1 MKELEMIEQ
10 LKQDILENIE
20 QMDQDNMDTQTHL
33 LEKQAAVISHLWEI
47 NRLKEN
53 ESYGGQP
60 ETLEEDEE
68 SEPSQ
73 PSAPP
78 ERKSYQFE
86 RKLRGGIVPQIDG
99 FVPEGVVRKLGLE
112 HGDMV
117 YAKAINTN
125 DPQRSHFEYE
135 IAEKGDGE
143 DAPYRIQLN
152 FCPVKKEAGRLV
164 VEKSEE
170 TGEFI
175 RFNEGPYT
183 IVLSEDDVFKQ
194 RINEGD
200 LVDIAYFDGT
210 PTHAKVIWTHKIK
223 EASLS
228 IPETLNHTSKKSE
241 KPEKKPVTIY
251 DQTLKEKT
259 ILVIG
264 NEPKKSLY
272 QYSIEQR
279 GGTFLWGDA
288 KEDFTRVEAKV
299 RKADIVVFLLG
310 VSGHTGMEHIK
321 QMCKNHNVIFET
333 TWSNG
338 QSSILRIAEEF

>member
-20 QMDQDNMDTQTHL
+20 HMDQNNMDNQTHL
-33 LEKQAAVISHLWEI
+33 LVKQAAVISHLWEI

-53 ESYGGQP
+53 KSSEDQP

-68 SEPSQ
+68 SESIESSQ
-73 PSAPP
+73 PSTPL
-78 ERKSYQFE
+78 ERKSYEFE

-117 YAKAINTN
+117 YAKAINTT

-143 DAPYRIQLN
+143 DAPHRIQLN

-175 RFNEGPYT
+175 RFNEGLYT
-183 IVLSEDDVFKQ
+183 IVLSEDEVFKQ
-194 RINEGD
+194 RISEGD

-223 EASLS
+223 EEASLS
-228 IPETLNHTSKKSE
+228 IPETLNHASKKSD
-241 KPEKKPVTIY
+241 KLEKKPATIY

-264 NEPKKSLY
+264 NEPKKNLY
-272 QYSIEQR
+272 KYSIEQR

-299 RKADIVVFLLG
+299 RKADIVVLDRKS
-310 VSGHTGMEHIK
+310 V
-321 QMCKNHNVIFET
+321 V
-333 TWSNG
+333 
-338 QSSILRIAEEF
+338 